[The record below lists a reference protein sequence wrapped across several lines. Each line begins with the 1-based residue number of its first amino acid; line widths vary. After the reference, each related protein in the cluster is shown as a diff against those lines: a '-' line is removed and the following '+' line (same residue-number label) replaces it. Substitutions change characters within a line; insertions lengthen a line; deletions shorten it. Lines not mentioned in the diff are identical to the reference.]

1 MAQQEFHM
9 PIVCPE
15 CQMADMIRK
24 VSSIVADGTFS
35 GIHSRTDSGVGG
47 LPSTG
52 GTFFPR
58 GNIPLQGTYQTE
70 LAKKLS
76 PPSKP
81 RVGCGWYLLPFI
93 PVVNLVLVWFAPI
106 AIKAKRYMVLFLVLY
121 LFPLLTANYFFTLSS
136 EIWLSLV
143 ILFLAIYVALFY
155 TALKK
160 DNDEKV
166 LDWEEKISKW
176 QQLYY
181 CARNDCVFNP
191 NTCISIPIEN
201 LDDLLI

>member
-1 MAQQEFHM
+1 M

-35 GIHSRTDSGVGG
+35 GIHSRTESGVGG
-47 LPSTG
+47 LPSAG

-58 GNIPLQGTYQTE
+58 GSIHLQGTYQTE

-76 PPSKP
+76 PLSKP

-106 AIKAKRYMVLFLVLY
+106 AFKAKRYMALFLVVY
-121 LFPLLTANYFFTLSS
+121 LFPLLIVNYFFTLSS
-136 EIWLSLV
+136 EIRLSLV

-155 TALKK
+155 PALKK
-160 DNDEKV
+160 ENDEKV
-166 LDWEEKISKW
+166 LDWEVKISKW

-181 CARNDCVFNP
+181 CARNDCVFDP
-191 NTCISIPIEN
+191 KVGKVLPADRIEN
-201 LDDLLI
+201 LLV